1 LDYKLNELKKRIAVA
16 LIGIPVAIGLIFLGS
31 YYFSL
36 AIIILALYAVSEY
49 NSFVKFKTENIQY
62 FSSNLFTLSLL
73 LIFSLLQ
80 KPSDIAFA
88 LILLNLLMVLII
100 YGIQVIRGKVKD
112 SLISVSVVINSVFYI
127 GAGFSS
133 LIIIRNFNLYLLH
146 WRDYFNQSSYIYG
159 ISFADTNTWGLIVF
173 FIFLAIWS
181 CDSFAYFIGKS
192 FGKHKM
198 HPNVSPKKS
207 WEGAIAGLLGSVL
220 IFSILTSIY
229 IPEIPLVHSLL
240 IGILIGITGQIG
252 DLAESLLKRDVGVK
266 DSSNLLPGHGGIL
279 DRFDSVLFVFPVL
292 VIYFFLVAA
301 FF

>member
-1 LDYKLNELKKRIAVA
+1 
-16 LIGIPVAIGLIFLGS
+16 
-31 YYFSL
+31 
-36 AIIILALYAVSEY
+36 
-49 NSFVKFKTENIQY
+49 
-62 FSSNLFTLSLL
+62 
-73 LIFSLLQ
+73 
-80 KPSDIAFA
+80 
-88 LILLNLLMVLII
+88 
-100 YGIQVIRGKVKD
+100 
-112 SLISVSVVINSVFYI
+112 
-127 GAGFSS
+127 
-133 LIIIRNFNLYLLH
+133 
-146 WRDYFNQSSYIYG
+146 
-159 ISFADTNTWGLIVF
+159 
-173 FIFLAIWS
+173 
-181 CDSFAYFIGKS
+181 
-192 FGKHKM
+192 M